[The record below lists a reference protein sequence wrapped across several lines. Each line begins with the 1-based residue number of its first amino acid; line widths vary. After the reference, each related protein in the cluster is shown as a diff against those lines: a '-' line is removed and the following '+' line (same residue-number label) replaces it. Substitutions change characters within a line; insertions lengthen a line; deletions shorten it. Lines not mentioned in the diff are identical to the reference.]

1 MEFLKLT
8 FINGMNMAAAN
19 SKYCANVESYLDGLD
34 LELDDENVGYIYEH
48 FNNLNL
54 QTKEKEYIEV
64 SKEFFEMIPDKME
77 RLAEVFAENHLDVP
91 IMKYYNMNTLFERIL
106 LLNNEDVVLLK
117 DLIAA
122 RYEKVTDLE
131 NEERNIR
138 LLKQTME
145 EYIRGKIPTIKVV
158 LLEDF
163 IKTLD
168 TNLVS
173 LFLVSRT
180 FGNLMLE
187 NKKGKIINIA
197 STNGIDSY
205 YEYSLD
211 YDTSKAG
218 VINLTHNLANH
229 YSPYINVNCVCPGW
243 IDTPMNK
250 DLDESFK
257 QKEIDKILLRR
268 FASPKEIASLVY
280 FLSTDE
286 ASYINDSI
294 IKIDGGRKC

>member
-1 MEFLKLT
+1 M
-8 FINGMNMAAAN
+8 
-19 SKYCANVESYLDGLD
+19 
-34 LELDDENVGYIYEH
+34 
-48 FNNLNL
+48 
-54 QTKEKEYIEV
+54 
-64 SKEFFEMIPDKME
+64 DK
-77 RLAEVFAENHLDVP
+77 
-91 IMKYYNMNTLFERIL
+91 
-106 LLNNEDVVLLK
+106 
-117 DLIAA
+117 
-122 RYEKVTDLE
+122 
-131 NEERNIR
+131 
-138 LLKQTME
+138 
-145 EYIRGKIPTIKVV
+145 KVV
-158 LLEDF
+158 LVTGSSIGLGRAIIEKFASNNYNVIINYNNSKQEAEELKSYIENTYHTKAITIKCDITKESEIKEMKQIIIKEFGVLDCLVNNAGIAIDTDFNLKTKEDF

-211 YDTSKAG
+211 YDASKAG

>member
-1 MEFLKLT
+1 M
-8 FINGMNMAAAN
+8 
-19 SKYCANVESYLDGLD
+19 
-34 LELDDENVGYIYEH
+34 
-48 FNNLNL
+48 
-54 QTKEKEYIEV
+54 
-64 SKEFFEMIPDKME
+64 DK
-77 RLAEVFAENHLDVP
+77 
-91 IMKYYNMNTLFERIL
+91 
-106 LLNNEDVVLLK
+106 
-117 DLIAA
+117 
-122 RYEKVTDLE
+122 
-131 NEERNIR
+131 
-138 LLKQTME
+138 
-145 EYIRGKIPTIKVV
+145 KVV
-158 LLEDF
+158 LVTGSSIGLGRAIIEKFASNNYNVIINYNNSKQEAEELKSYIENTYHTKAITIKCDITKESEIEEMKQIIIKEFGVLDCLVNNAGIAIDTDFNLKTKEDF

-211 YDTSKAG
+211 YDASKAG

>member
-1 MEFLKLT
+1 M
-8 FINGMNMAAAN
+8 
-19 SKYCANVESYLDGLD
+19 
-34 LELDDENVGYIYEH
+34 
-48 FNNLNL
+48 
-54 QTKEKEYIEV
+54 
-64 SKEFFEMIPDKME
+64 DK
-77 RLAEVFAENHLDVP
+77 
-91 IMKYYNMNTLFERIL
+91 
-106 LLNNEDVVLLK
+106 
-117 DLIAA
+117 
-122 RYEKVTDLE
+122 
-131 NEERNIR
+131 
-138 LLKQTME
+138 
-145 EYIRGKIPTIKVV
+145 KVV
-158 LLEDF
+158 LVTGSSIGLGRAIIEKFASNNYNVIINYNNSKQEAEELKSYIENTYHTKAITIKCEITKESEIEEMKQIIIKEFGVLDCLVNNAGIAIDTDFNLKTKEDF

>member
-1 MEFLKLT
+1 MDKKIVLVTGSSIGLGRAIIEKFASNNYNVI
-8 FINGMNMAAAN
+8 INYNN
-19 SKYCANVESYLDGLD
+19 SKQEAEELKSYI
-34 LELDDENVGYIYEH
+34 ENTYHTKAITIKCDI
-48 FNNLNL
+48 
-54 QTKEKEYIEV
+54 TKESEIEEMKQIII
-64 SKEFFEMIPDKME
+64 KEFG
-77 RLAEVFAENHLDVP
+77 VLDCL
-91 IMKYYNMNTLFERIL
+91 I
-106 LLNNEDVVLLK
+106 NNAGIAIDTDFNLK
-117 DLIAA
+117 T
-122 RYEKVTDLE
+122 K
-131 NEERNIR
+131 
-138 LLKQTME
+138 
-145 EYIRGKIPTIKVV
+145 
-158 LLEDF
+158 EDF

>member
-1 MEFLKLT
+1 M
-8 FINGMNMAAAN
+8 
-19 SKYCANVESYLDGLD
+19 
-34 LELDDENVGYIYEH
+34 
-48 FNNLNL
+48 
-54 QTKEKEYIEV
+54 
-64 SKEFFEMIPDKME
+64 DK
-77 RLAEVFAENHLDVP
+77 
-91 IMKYYNMNTLFERIL
+91 
-106 LLNNEDVVLLK
+106 
-117 DLIAA
+117 
-122 RYEKVTDLE
+122 
-131 NEERNIR
+131 
-138 LLKQTME
+138 
-145 EYIRGKIPTIKVV
+145 KVV
-158 LLEDF
+158 LVTGSSIGLGRAIIEKFASNNYNVIINYNNSKQEAKELKSYIENTYHTKAITIKCDITKESEIEEMKQIIIKEFGVLDCLVNNAGIAIDTDFNLKTKEDF

>member
-1 MEFLKLT
+1 M
-8 FINGMNMAAAN
+8 
-19 SKYCANVESYLDGLD
+19 
-34 LELDDENVGYIYEH
+34 
-48 FNNLNL
+48 
-54 QTKEKEYIEV
+54 
-64 SKEFFEMIPDKME
+64 DK
-77 RLAEVFAENHLDVP
+77 
-91 IMKYYNMNTLFERIL
+91 
-106 LLNNEDVVLLK
+106 
-117 DLIAA
+117 
-122 RYEKVTDLE
+122 
-131 NEERNIR
+131 
-138 LLKQTME
+138 
-145 EYIRGKIPTIKVV
+145 KVV
-158 LLEDF
+158 LVTGSSIGLGRAIIEKFASNNYNVIINYNNSKQEAEELKSYIENTYHTKAITIKCDITKESEIEEMKQIIIKEFGVLDCLVNNAGIAIDTDFNLKTKENF
-163 IKTLD
+163 IKILD

>member
-1 MEFLKLT
+1 M
-8 FINGMNMAAAN
+8 
-19 SKYCANVESYLDGLD
+19 
-34 LELDDENVGYIYEH
+34 
-48 FNNLNL
+48 
-54 QTKEKEYIEV
+54 
-64 SKEFFEMIPDKME
+64 DK
-77 RLAEVFAENHLDVP
+77 
-91 IMKYYNMNTLFERIL
+91 
-106 LLNNEDVVLLK
+106 
-117 DLIAA
+117 
-122 RYEKVTDLE
+122 
-131 NEERNIR
+131 
-138 LLKQTME
+138 
-145 EYIRGKIPTIKVV
+145 KVV
-158 LLEDF
+158 LVTGSSIGLGRAIIEKFASNNYNVIINYNNSKQEAEELKSYIENTYHTKAITIKCDITKESEIEEMKQIIIKEFGVLDCLVNNAGIAIDTDFNLKTKEDF
-163 IKTLD
+163 IKILD

-211 YDTSKAG
+211 YDASKAG

>member
-1 MEFLKLT
+1 M
-8 FINGMNMAAAN
+8 
-19 SKYCANVESYLDGLD
+19 
-34 LELDDENVGYIYEH
+34 
-48 FNNLNL
+48 
-54 QTKEKEYIEV
+54 
-64 SKEFFEMIPDKME
+64 DK
-77 RLAEVFAENHLDVP
+77 
-91 IMKYYNMNTLFERIL
+91 
-106 LLNNEDVVLLK
+106 
-117 DLIAA
+117 
-122 RYEKVTDLE
+122 
-131 NEERNIR
+131 
-138 LLKQTME
+138 
-145 EYIRGKIPTIKVV
+145 KVV
-158 LLEDF
+158 LVTGSSIGLGRAIIEKFASNNYNVIINYNKNKQEAEELKSYIENTYHTKAITIKCDITKESEIEEMKQIIIKEFGVLDCLVNNAGIAIDTDFNLKTKENF

-211 YDTSKAG
+211 YDASKAG

-294 IKIDGGRKC
+294 IKIDGGKKC

>member
-1 MEFLKLT
+1 MHK
-8 FINGMNMAAAN
+8 
-19 SKYCANVESYLDGLD
+19 
-34 LELDDENVGYIYEH
+34 
-48 FNNLNL
+48 
-54 QTKEKEYIEV
+54 
-64 SKEFFEMIPDKME
+64 
-77 RLAEVFAENHLDVP
+77 
-91 IMKYYNMNTLFERIL
+91 
-106 LLNNEDVVLLK
+106 
-117 DLIAA
+117 
-122 RYEKVTDLE
+122 
-131 NEERNIR
+131 
-138 LLKQTME
+138 
-145 EYIRGKIPTIKVV
+145 KVV
-158 LLEDF
+158 LVTGSSIGLGRAIIEKFASNNYNVIINYNNSKQEAEELKSYIENTYHTKAITIKCDITKESEIEEMKQIIIKEFGVLDCLVNNAGIAIDTDFNLKTKEDF

-268 FASPKEIASLVY
+268 FANPKEIASLVY

>member
-1 MEFLKLT
+1 M
-8 FINGMNMAAAN
+8 
-19 SKYCANVESYLDGLD
+19 
-34 LELDDENVGYIYEH
+34 
-48 FNNLNL
+48 
-54 QTKEKEYIEV
+54 
-64 SKEFFEMIPDKME
+64 DK
-77 RLAEVFAENHLDVP
+77 
-91 IMKYYNMNTLFERIL
+91 
-106 LLNNEDVVLLK
+106 
-117 DLIAA
+117 
-122 RYEKVTDLE
+122 
-131 NEERNIR
+131 
-138 LLKQTME
+138 
-145 EYIRGKIPTIKVV
+145 KVV
-158 LLEDF
+158 LVTGSSIGLGRAIIEKFANNNYNVIINYNNSKQEAEELKSYIENTYHTKAITIKCDITKESEIEEMKQIIIKEFGVLDCLVNNAGIAIDTDFNLKTKEDF

-268 FASPKEIASLVY
+268 FANPKEIASLVY

>member
-1 MEFLKLT
+1 M
-8 FINGMNMAAAN
+8 
-19 SKYCANVESYLDGLD
+19 
-34 LELDDENVGYIYEH
+34 
-48 FNNLNL
+48 
-54 QTKEKEYIEV
+54 
-64 SKEFFEMIPDKME
+64 DK
-77 RLAEVFAENHLDVP
+77 
-91 IMKYYNMNTLFERIL
+91 
-106 LLNNEDVVLLK
+106 
-117 DLIAA
+117 
-122 RYEKVTDLE
+122 
-131 NEERNIR
+131 
-138 LLKQTME
+138 
-145 EYIRGKIPTIKVV
+145 KVV
-158 LLEDF
+158 LVTGSSIGLGRAIIEKFASNNYNVIINYNNSKQEAEELKSYIENTYHTKAITIKCDITKEAEIEEMKQIIIKEFGVLDCLVNNAGIAIDTDFNLKTKENF

-211 YDTSKAG
+211 YDASKAG

-294 IKIDGGRKC
+294 IKIDGGKKC

>member
-1 MEFLKLT
+1 M
-8 FINGMNMAAAN
+8 
-19 SKYCANVESYLDGLD
+19 
-34 LELDDENVGYIYEH
+34 
-48 FNNLNL
+48 
-54 QTKEKEYIEV
+54 
-64 SKEFFEMIPDKME
+64 DK
-77 RLAEVFAENHLDVP
+77 
-91 IMKYYNMNTLFERIL
+91 
-106 LLNNEDVVLLK
+106 
-117 DLIAA
+117 
-122 RYEKVTDLE
+122 
-131 NEERNIR
+131 
-138 LLKQTME
+138 
-145 EYIRGKIPTIKVV
+145 KVV
-158 LLEDF
+158 LVTGSSIGLGRAIIEKFASNNYNVIINYNNSKQEAEELKSYIENTYHTKAITIKCDITKESEIEEMKQIIIKEFGVLDCLVNNAGIAIDTDNKIKTKEDF

-197 STNGIDSY
+197 STNGIDSH